1 MATKSCPSCSAEVP
15 VEASRC
21 KHCFHD
27 FTEDP
32 PKKSG
37 PLVLLGFLA
46 AMLVVGGATL
56 AYIFH
61 FNAAERIVVDQETH
75 SIVIT
80 RTASTG
86 TDTERVS
93 FDRVSKVEHVMGG
106 EDAMFEVVAVTADG
120 KRYVVQSS
128 DDKPLTGHAQHIA
141 AVIDKPFVEVK
152 NIKGFGD

>member
-37 PLVLLGFLA
+37 PMVLLGFLA
-46 AMLVVGGATL
+46 LMMVLGAATL
-56 AYIFH
+56 AYLFK
-61 FNAAERIVVDQETH
+61 FQTADRVVVDEETH

-80 RTASTG
+80 HTSRMA

-93 FDRVSKVEHVMGG
+93 FDRVVKVEHVMGG
-106 EDAMFEVVAVTADG
+106 EDAMFEVVAVTDDG
-120 KRYVVQSS
+120 KRYIVKSS
-128 DDKPLTGHAQHIA
+128 GEKPLTGDAQHIA
-141 AVIDKPFVEVK
+141 SVIDKPYVEVK

>member
-1 MATKSCPSCSAEVP
+1 MASKTCPSCSAEVP

-32 PKKSG
+32 PKKSS

-61 FNAAERIVVDQETH
+61 FRTAERIVVDQETH

-93 FDRVSKVEHVMGG
+93 FDRISKVEHVMGG
-106 EDAMFEVVAVTADG
+106 EDAMFEVVAVTSDG
-120 KRYVVQSS
+120 QRYIVQSS
-128 DDKPLTGHAQHIA
+128 ADKPLTGHAQHIA
-141 AVIDKPFVEVK
+141 SVIDKPFVEVK